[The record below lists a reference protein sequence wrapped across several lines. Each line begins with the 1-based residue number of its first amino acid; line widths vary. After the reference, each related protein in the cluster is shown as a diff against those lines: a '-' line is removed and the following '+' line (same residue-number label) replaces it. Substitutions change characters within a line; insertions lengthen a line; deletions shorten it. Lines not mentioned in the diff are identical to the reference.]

1 MDADS
6 PSPRL
11 LDLLSRLSDGLLEPA
26 EAQELDALLLADPEA
41 RAYYRCH
48 AAVHVALGNT
58 SGTGSNVVPMPA
70 LPRSR
75 RWPAFAAAAALILAA
90 GTAWWTFR
98 DTSDTRTLAKGRTA
112 EQPILAVAFATGD
125 LRWSLNQPAAAG
137 QQLGPGKVRVSQGTV
152 SLSLGSGQT
161 AHVQGPAEFELL
173 NDGEFSL
180 IEGSAAFRTIG
191 GNGPFIVHLPKGAL
205 VDNGSEFSV
214 DVGADGTSEVRA
226 FQNQLTA
233 STIGPSGRTLEEL
246 EIKVGQSVLVNSRL
260 SSGNRPEAGFLRVPP
275 TPLAA
280 PPGSEE
286 AYAKAVLASSPEAY
300 WRFED
305 SDENGYVAD
314 ETGNHPLQLQ
324 ERARISGNERQ
335 RFLMVNESD
344 AKGFALTPDGIGG
357 LDTARGVT
365 MECMFFSS
373 SENHSTALAF
383 ELAEPPPRDPEIPN
397 FIRHAPQ
404 TFTLERMSR
413 KGERIG
419 HIHRD
424 FSLRA
429 MFRSP
434 PGYTGGTNLYS
445 RESHLLHRW
454 IHVASV
460 HSDTHILLYVDGELS
475 DEAEVDEPFLNSR
488 LRPII
493 GRLQPNPKD
502 EQRQWIGGIDEV
514 ALYGRA
520 LSAEEIRAHA
530 AALKH

>member
-48 AAVHVALGNT
+48 AAVNVALGST
-58 SGTGSNVVPMPA
+58 SEAGSNVVPMPV
-70 LPRSR
+70 LPRTR
-75 RWPAFAAAAALILAA
+75 RWPAFAAAAALVLAA
-90 GTAWWTFR
+90 GTAWWSFHKPSESQFTNVPNEPSR
-98 DTSDTRTLAKGRTA
+98 
-112 EQPILAVAFATGD
+112 PILAVAFATGD
-125 LRWSLNQPAAAG
+125 LRWSLDQPAAAG
-137 QQLGPGKVRVSQGTV
+137 EQLGSGKVRVSQGTV
-152 SLSLGSGQT
+152 SLSLSSGQT

-173 NDGEFSL
+173 SDGEFSL
-180 IEGSAAFRTIG
+180 LQGSAAFRTIG
-191 GNGPFIVHLPKGAL
+191 GKGPFIVLLPKGAL

-214 DVGADGTSEVRA
+214 DVGSDGTSEVRA

-246 EIKVGQSVLVNSRL
+246 EIKTGQSVVVNSRL

-286 AYAKAVLASSPEAY
+286 SYAKAVLASSPEAY
-300 WRFED
+300 WRFEE
-305 SDENGYVAD
+305 SDKDGFVAD

-324 ERARISGNERQ
+324 ERARISGNESQ

-344 AKGFALTPDGIGG
+344 AKGFALTPDGISG

-365 MECMFFSS
+365 MECMLFSS
-373 SENHSTALAF
+373 SEKYGTVLAF
-383 ELAEPPPRDPEIPN
+383 ELADPTTRDPEVPDH
-397 FIRHAPQ
+397 IRHAPQ
-404 TFTLERMSR
+404 NFTLERMSR

-419 HIHRD
+419 HIHPD
-424 FSLRA
+424 FALRS
-429 MFRSP
+429 MFRTP
-434 PGYTGGTNLYS
+434 PGYFGGTNLYS

-454 IHVASV
+454 IHVVAV
-460 HSDTHILLYVDGELS
+460 HDDTHIRLYVNGELS
-475 DEAEVDEPFLNSR
+475 DEVAINLPFLNSR